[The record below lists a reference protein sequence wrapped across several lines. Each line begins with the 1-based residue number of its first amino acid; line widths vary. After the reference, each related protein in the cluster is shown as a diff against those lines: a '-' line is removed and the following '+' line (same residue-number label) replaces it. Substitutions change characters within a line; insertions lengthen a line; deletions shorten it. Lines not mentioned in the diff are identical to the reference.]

1 MINAAYIHIPFCQQ
15 ICHYCDF
22 TKFFYNER
30 LANEYI
36 EALSNEININVNGYN
51 NKVKTIFIGGG
62 TPTALNMGQLRS
74 LLTIINEKFDVASC
88 EEFTIE
94 ANPGDFDTEK
104 IKLLRDYGVNRISLG
119 VQVFDD
125 KMLGELG
132 RLHKVSD
139 VYQTVNQLQQQGFSN
154 ISLDLIYAL
163 PNQTVEQFKT
173 SLDEAVSFKL
183 PHYSTYAL
191 QIEPKTVFYQRHKK
205 GKLPRPAE
213 EEEVEMYEILRNTMK
228 ANGILQYEISNF
240 AKPGYESKHNLT
252 YWSNEYYY
260 GLGAG
265 AYGYLPGKRIGNL
278 RPLPAYSKQAMLDG
292 KPVLQVEEIGLK
304 ENIEEE
310 MFLGLRKVKGINKSH
325 FMNKF
330 GFLPDSLYKQSIAEL
345 IYRGWLTESGQD
357 LRLTNEGMLFA
368 NEVFEKFLLEDDFLT
383 LLKTTI

>member
-30 LANEYI
+30 LATEYI
-36 EALSNEININVNGYN
+36 EALTNEINVNVNGYH
-51 NKVKTIFIGGG
+51 NKVRTIFIGGG
-62 TPTALNMGQLRS
+62 TPTALNLDQLRS
-74 LLTIINEKFDVASC
+74 LLIIINKKFDVANC

-104 IKLLRDYGVNRISLG
+104 IKLLKDYGVNRISLG

-139 VYQTVNQLQQQGFSN
+139 VYHTVDQVHKEGFTN

-173 SLDEAVSFKL
+173 SLDEAVSFHL

-205 GKLPRPAE
+205 GKLPRPAQE
-213 EEEVEMYEILRNTMK
+213 VEVEMYEILKDTMNT
-228 ANGILQYEISNF
+228 NGILQYEISNF
-240 AKPGYESKHNLT
+240 AKPGFESKHNLT
-252 YWSNEYYY
+252 YWNNEYYY

-265 AYGYLPGKRIGNL
+265 ASGYLPGKRTSNL
-278 RPLPAYSKQAMLDG
+278 RPLPAYTKQAMKDG
-292 KPVLQVEEIGLK
+292 KPLLHVDEIGLK
-304 ENIEEE
+304 EQLEEE
-310 MFLGLRKVKGINKSH
+310 MFLGLRKAKGIDKSLFEH
-325 FMNKF
+325 KF
-330 GFLPDSLYKQSIAEL
+330 GFTPNKLYEKSIAALTRKGWLIENEQSIH
-345 IYRGWLTESGQD
+345 LTHQ
-357 LRLTNEGMLFA
+357 GMLLA
-368 NEVFEKFLLEDDFLT
+368 NEVFEKFLLEDSDLVQVN
-383 LLKTTI
+383 

>member
-30 LANEYI
+30 LATEYV
-36 EALSNEININVNGYN
+36 EALTNEININVSGYN

-62 TPTALNMGQLRS
+62 TPTALNMDQLRS
-74 LLTIINEKFDVASC
+74 LLIIINKKFDVANC

-104 IKLLRDYGVNRISLG
+104 VKLLKDYGVNRISLG

-125 KMLGELG
+125 KMLKELG

-139 VYQTVNQLQQQGFSN
+139 VYQTVDQLHQQGFYN

-163 PNQTVEQFKT
+163 PNQTVEQFET
-173 SLDEAVSFKL
+173 SLNEAISFHL

-205 GKLPRPAE
+205 GKLPRPAQ
-213 EEEVEMYEILRNTMK
+213 EEEVEMYEILKDKMK
-228 ANGILQYEISNF
+228 TNGILQYEISNF
-240 AKPGYESKHNLT
+240 AKPGFESIHNLT
-252 YWSNEYYY
+252 YWNNEYYY

-265 AYGYLPGKRIGNL
+265 ASGYLPGERIGNL
-278 RPLPAYSKQAMLDG
+278 RPLPAYIKQAMKDG
-292 KPVLQVEEIGLK
+292 KPILHVDKIGIK
-304 ENIEEE
+304 EQLEEE
-310 MFLGLRKVKGINKSH
+310 MFLGLRKIKGVERTH
-325 FMNKF
+325 FQNKF
-330 GFLPDSLYKQSIAEL
+330 GFNLDTLYKQSITEL
-345 IYRGWLTESGQD
+345 IHKGLLMESDQFI
-357 LRLTNEGMLFA
+357 RLTDQGMLLA
-368 NEVFEKFLLEDDFLT
+368 NEVFEKFLLEDSDLVQVN
-383 LLKTTI
+383 